1 MERGKQAI
9 VFGVIVGLLAEVL
22 AEGSDFVSSL
32 IGDDDT
38 VARWPRIAPRA
49 TIDVSDQV
57 SFGQGPALR
66 GEEIFCTRA
75 SSTMAKIGRHWK
87 SLQRSCPSGMRH
99 IEHQLLDFLGDD
111 QHLAQTIALKF

>member
-22 AEGSDFVSSL
+22 AEGSDFVSRL

-66 GEEIFCTRA
+66 GEEIFCSRA
-75 SSTMAKIGRHWK
+75 STAMAEIRRHWK
-87 SLQRSCPSGMRH
+87 SLQRRCPPAMKALSANYL
-99 IEHQLLDFLGDD
+99 IFLGDD
-111 QHLAQTIALKF
+111 YRLAQTVALKI